1 MKDPLLILREDV
13 FTNDEINQ
21 MTGKMIR
28 EQYMEDQKEE
38 STEEIEEP

>member
-28 EQYMEDQKEE
+28 DQYIEDQKVEPIEDPE
-38 STEEIEEP
+38 S

>member
-28 EQYMEDQKEE
+28 EQYSEDQKIEPTEQSEE
-38 STEEIEEP
+38 